1 MWDQVKYPED
11 RFSHNEAQIVYHFQA
26 DYALKYKT
34 GISAPRLTKKV
45 SEYQK
50 QFQWKAGIP
59 PSPLIGAEQVWS
71 FCSLGLQKKR

>member
-1 MWDQVKYPED
+1 MLEKYD
-11 RFSHNEAQIVYHFQA
+11 LTFLQA

-59 PSPLIGAEQVWS
+59 PSPLIGAEQVRS
-71 FCSLGLQKKR
+71 FCFLGPCPYAVRFDEFKISGAP

>member
-1 MWDQVKYPED
+1 MTKKI
-11 RFSHNEAQIVYHFQA
+11 NEEFIYFKQA

-34 GISAPRLTKKV
+34 GISAPRPTKKF

-59 PSPLIGAEQVWS
+59 PSPLLTAEQVTS
-71 FCSLGLQKKR
+71 HNFKIFKIVTY